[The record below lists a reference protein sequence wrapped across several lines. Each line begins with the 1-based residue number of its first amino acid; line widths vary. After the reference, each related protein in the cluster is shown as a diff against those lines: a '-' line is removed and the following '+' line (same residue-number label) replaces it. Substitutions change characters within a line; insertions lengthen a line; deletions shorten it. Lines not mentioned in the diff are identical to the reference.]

1 MTAGR
6 LDLLAVRAVSHSR
19 SGEQKRIMDAESQS
33 PIVYIV
39 DDDEDM
45 RTSLSWLL
53 ASVKIQAHCYRG
65 PAEFLAQ
72 FDPSVPGCM
81 VLDVRMPEVSGFD
94 LQAELNRRGV
104 SLPII
109 FVSGHGDIP
118 MSVRALQNGAID
130 FVEKPYNS
138 QQMLERIQ
146 RAIRVASD
154 THQENQHRQAMIQRI
169 RALTPREREVLN
181 GVIEGKASKL
191 IARELGITAKTVD
204 VYRAS
209 IKEKLGASSIASL
222 LKDVIEAQFAMAGQQ
237 PPV

>member
-1 MTAGR
+1 
-6 LDLLAVRAVSHSR
+6 
-19 SGEQKRIMDAESQS
+19 MDAESQS

>member
-1 MTAGR
+1 
-6 LDLLAVRAVSHSR
+6 
-19 SGEQKRIMDAESQS
+19 MDAPTQL
-33 PIVYIV
+33 PLVYVV

-53 ASVKIQAHCYRG
+53 ASVKIQTRCFQG
-65 PAEFLAQ
+65 PVEFLEQ
-72 FDPSVPGCM
+72 FDPGVPGCL
-81 VLDVRMPEVSGFD
+81 VLDVRMPGVSGFD

-138 QQMLERIQ
+138 QQMLDRIQ
-146 RAIRVASD
+146 NAMKIASETHRA
-154 THQENQHRQAMIQRI
+154 NQHLQALIQRI
-169 RALTPREREVLN
+169 RALTPREQEVLN

-191 IARELGITAKTVD
+191 IARELGISAKTVD

-209 IKEKLGASSIASL
+209 IKEKLGATSFASL
-222 LKDVIEAQFAMAGQQ
+222 LKDVIEARHAMAAPHPRG
-237 PPV
+237 

>member
-1 MTAGR
+1 
-6 LDLLAVRAVSHSR
+6 
-19 SGEQKRIMDAESQS
+19 MDAPTQS
-33 PIVYIV
+33 PIVYVV

-53 ASVKIQAHCYRG
+53 ASVKIQARCFRG
-65 PAEFLAQ
+65 PVEFLEQ

-81 VLDVRMPEVSGFD
+81 VLDVRMPGVSGFD
-94 LQAELNRRGV
+94 LQAELNRQGV

-146 RAIRVASD
+146 KAMRVASE
-154 THQENQHRQAMIQRI
+154 THRANQHRQAMIQRI
-169 RALTPREREVLN
+169 RALTPREQEVLN

-191 IARELGITAKTVD
+191 IARELGISAKTVD

-209 IKEKLGASSIASL
+209 IKEKLGATSIASL
-222 LKDVIEAQFAMAGQQ
+222 LKDVIEARHAMAAHH
-237 PPV
+237 PHE

>member
-1 MTAGR
+1 
-6 LDLLAVRAVSHSR
+6 
-19 SGEQKRIMDAESQS
+19 MDAESQS

-53 ASVKIQAHCYRG
+53 ASVKIQARCYRG

-94 LQAELNRRGV
+94 LQAELNRRSV

>member
-1 MTAGR
+1 
-6 LDLLAVRAVSHSR
+6 
-19 SGEQKRIMDAESQS
+19 MDAESQS

-53 ASVKIQAHCYRG
+53 ASVKIQARCYRG

-94 LQAELNRRGV
+94 LQAELNRRSV

-222 LKDVIEAQFAMAGQQ
+222 LKDVIEAQFAMAGQP